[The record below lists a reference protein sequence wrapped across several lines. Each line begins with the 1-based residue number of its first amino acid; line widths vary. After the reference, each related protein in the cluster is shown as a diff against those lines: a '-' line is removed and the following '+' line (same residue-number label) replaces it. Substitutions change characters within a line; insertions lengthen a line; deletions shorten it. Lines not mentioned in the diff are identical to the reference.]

1 MFRYTLNLLAFIV
14 LTFQSFAQSDSATIG
29 IAVNAVY
36 TTSAEVFLNPNS
48 SNPEVRNN
56 STTFEDIWSP
66 ALDIRYR
73 FSKEFLLGLNVEY
86 ISKTS
91 IEPNLTAFIGNQVFI
106 FEVEDGFK
114 VVPIELTAYYHF
126 PFSTEDFKFMMGGG
140 LGYYLGEF
148 VRKFQ
153 DVQLEVTQRKF
164 ALGLHVAAS
173 MDYMIIYNIAARF
186 EMKFRNPQ
194 YTVTSKYSKP
204 QVTYQGNVI
213 ELPENAFDTKI
224 DIDGLTFILGL
235 VISI

>member
-14 LTFQSFAQSDSATIG
+14 LTFQSFAQSDSAKIG

-91 IEPNLTAFIGNQVFI
+91 IEPSLTAFIGNQVFI

-164 ALGLHVAAS
+164 ALGLHVTAS
-173 MDYMIIYNIAARF
+173 MDYMIISNIAARF